1 MPVKFQ
7 IMIWLHFLLMKEWLL
22 IPNVRHGTF
31 KGLLN
36 LARDRVTYAFNCIH
50 DDLIHWPDPDERK
63 KLLVKLKENTFCQI
77 VCQLWIE
84 PFSNWHL
91 NWSVQIKQIITAA
104 NMLVA
109 LLEMFCM
116 TTNARSEITWQ
127 VFQDQCTI
135 AVCGRIWTSNRTQR
149 HTFPQMSMFSLILHI
164 NPTSSYSSL

>member
-1 MPVKFQ
+1 MGD
-7 IMIWLHFLLMKEWLL
+7 I
-22 IPNVRHGTF
+22 GTF

-50 DDLIHWPDPDERK
+50 DDWIHWPDPDERK
-63 KLLVKLKENTFCQI
+63 KLLLKLKENTFCQI
-77 VCQLWIE
+77 VCRLWME

-116 TTNARSEITWQ
+116 TTNAESEITWQ

-135 AVCGRIWTSNRTQR
+135 APINALVAIICCYPITNQNLTSVLHALELSMSWEYGKGKHLGCTQ
-149 HTFPQMSMFSLILHI
+149 FI
-164 NPTSSYSSL
+164 